1 MRFNIFL
8 ILPLLLFSCVI
19 NAKNRPG
26 FVCGKFNG
34 NVVEVPREYVDFIA
48 EYEGYSY
55 FDRRAVNNKKGCDAN
70 FRELTLTTTWPYMAI
85 VDFKNK
91 FHFEIDEKMIRIILR
106 PIRDKDYSL
115 TQKMNNYLN
124 ASYLGKRSQVFYDD
138 EYELQYVEYYDD
150 YNVSEKLYSGGEPQK
165 KRTFFWFENENE
177 VITILECLWLPLE
190 NKYLSCNMSFSIL
203 EVGIL
208 AEVKF
213 SFDKYNQ
220 WRSIMSKVKVF
231 VFEFIKDEYYE

>member
-1 MRFNIFL
+1 MANGE
-8 ILPLLLFSCVI
+8 
-19 NAKNRPG
+19 NRPG

-34 NVVEVPREYVDFIA
+34 NVIEVPANYVFPFA

-55 FDRRAVNNKKGCDAN
+55 FDPRFIKNKKGCEAN
-70 FRELTLTTTWPYMAI
+70 FRELTLTTTWPYMKI
-85 VDFKNK
+85 VDLKNK
-91 FHFEIDEKMIRIILR
+91 FHFEIDEKTIRIILR
-106 PIRDKDYSL
+106 PIIDKDYSL

-124 ASYLGKRSQVFYDD
+124 SSYLGKRGQVFYDD
-138 EYELQYVEYYDD
+138 EHELQYVEYFDD
-150 YNVSEKLYSGGEPQK
+150 YNVTEKLYSREEPKK
-165 KRTFFWFENENE
+165 KRAFFWFESENE

-220 WRSIMSKVKVF
+220 WRNIMSEVKGF
-231 VFEFIKDEYYE
+231 VFKFIKGGGYE